1 MHLFAINVFHLL
13 LQFVCI
19 CEHQQVVKDQERE
32 ASRGREFTNCEME
45 GDAEA
50 RAVLEIIRRNGGP
63 GCFSKLNP
71 TGVHNHMEGQLTL

>member
-1 MHLFAINVFHLL
+1 M
-13 LQFVCI
+13 
-19 CEHQQVVKDQERE
+19 EET
-32 ASRGREFTNCEME
+32 EFTNSEME

-71 TGVHNHMEGQLTL
+71 TGVHMEGQLTL